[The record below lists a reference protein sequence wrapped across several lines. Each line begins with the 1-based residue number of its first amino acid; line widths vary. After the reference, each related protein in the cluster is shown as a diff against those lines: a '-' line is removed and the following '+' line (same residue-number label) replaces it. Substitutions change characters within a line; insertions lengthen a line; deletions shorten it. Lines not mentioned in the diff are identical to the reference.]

1 MWYRSSSFSDFKS
14 KSQGGEMNKMLCA
27 AVFASAAVFSGSAN
41 AQSADAKMSFF
52 ITSVGSGKGAD
63 LGGLEGADRH
73 CQALAIAAGSK
84 KEWRAYL
91 SNSGPNPVN
100 ARDRIGKG
108 PWFNFKGVQV
118 ASSADDLHSDNN
130 KLSKEN
136 SLTEKGAVT
145 NGRGDMP
152 NRHDILTGSQADGR
166 AFADAADHTCKNWTS
181 SAPDGSASVGH
192 HDRQGGGP
200 APTSWNAS
208 HPSRGCSQENLQAS
222 GGDGL
227 FYCFATN

>member
-1 MWYRSSSFSDFKS
+1 MS
-14 KSQGGEMNKMLCA
+14 KTLCA
-27 AVFASAAVFSGSAN
+27 IAFTAAALISGAAN
-41 AQSADAKMSFF
+41 AQDAKMSFF
-52 ITSVGSGKGAD
+52 ITSVGLGKGAD

-73 CQALAIAAGSK
+73 CQALATAVGSK

-91 SNSGPNPVN
+91 SASAEGGKAPVN

-108 PWFNFKGVQV
+108 PWFNFKGDQV
-118 ASSADDLHSDNN
+118 AASVADLHSDNN
-130 KLSKEN
+130 KLSKEA

-152 NRHDILTGSQADGR
+152 NRHDILTGSQADGT
-166 AFADAADHTCKNWTS
+166 AFADTADHTCKNWTS
-181 SAPDGSASVGH
+181 SAADGSAAVGH

-208 HPSRGCSQENLQAS
+208 HPSRGCSQENLQGS